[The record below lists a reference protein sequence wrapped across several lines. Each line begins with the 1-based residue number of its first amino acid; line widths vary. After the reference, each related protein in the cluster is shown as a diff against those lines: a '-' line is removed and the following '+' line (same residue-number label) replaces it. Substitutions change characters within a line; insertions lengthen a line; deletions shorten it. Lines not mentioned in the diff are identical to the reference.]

1 HRVKGKGVSA
11 AGADGD
17 LIVTVEVVVPKDLT
31 SKQQKLI
38 EQLAEISDDSPRSH
52 LFSGTKNEKH

>member
-1 HRVKGKGVSA
+1 
-11 AGADGD
+11 
-17 LIVTVEVVVPKDLT
+17 VPKDLT

-38 EQLAEISDDSPRSH
+38 EQLAEASDESPRSQ